1 MSTLPNT
8 KPLPASTPVTGWLTI
23 REASALVGVSA
34 ATLRRWCDAGLVR
47 VFTTP
52 GGHRRF
58 ARSAVLDLMP
68 ARGPVASVADGG
80 ETAIRMVRACRRA
93 YRGTPGLP
101 PALALMAE
109 RDRNELREHGRHIV
123 AALVDALD
131 DGSTTDSIHHARARA
146 AAAACGA
153 MAVTAGVP
161 LQETLALFVRFRAP
175 FLHELGA
182 VCRRRGLDAAATAA
196 MLERAS
202 DALDRLLPAVIG
214 GYEGAA

>member
-1 MSTLPNT
+1 MSA
-8 KPLPASTPVTGWLTI
+8 PAAAESPPKSAAHTEWLTI
-23 REASALVGVSA
+23 REASALVGVSV

-68 ARGPVASVADGG
+68 PRGPTESIADGG
-80 ETAIRMVRACRRA
+80 ETAIRMVRAYRRVNRQA
-93 YRGTPGLP
+93 QGLP
-101 PALALMAE
+101 PALSLMVE
-109 RDRNELREHGRHIV
+109 RDRNALREQGRHIV

-131 DGSTTDSIHHARARA
+131 EDPTTDSAHHARARA
-146 AAAACGA
+146 AATACGSMAGAAC
-153 MAVTAGVP
+153 VP

-182 VCRRRGLDAAATAA
+182 VCRRRGLDASATAH

-202 DALDRLLPAVIG
+202 DALDGLLPAVIR

>member
-1 MSTLPNT
+1 MSALA
-8 KPLPASTPVTGWLTI
+8 ASEPSAKSAAPTEWLTI
-23 REASALVGVSA
+23 REASALVGVSV

-58 ARSAVLDLMP
+58 ARSAVLELMP
-68 ARGPVASVADGG
+68 SRGPAESVADGG
-80 ETAIRMVRACRRA
+80 ETAIRLVRASRRA
-93 YRGTPGLP
+93 NRQAPALP
-101 PALALMAE
+101 EALALMGE
-109 RDRNELREHGRHIV
+109 RDRNALREQGRHIV

-131 DGSTTDSIHHARARA
+131 EGPATESTHHARARA
-146 AAAACGA
+146 AAAACGS
-153 MAVTAGVP
+153 MAGAACVP
-161 LQETLALFVRFRAP
+161 LQEMLALFVRFRAP

-182 VCRRRGLDAAATAA
+182 VCRRRGLDASATAA

-202 DALDRLLPAVIG
+202 DALDGLLPAVIR

>member
-1 MSTLPNT
+1 M
-8 KPLPASTPVTGWLTI
+8 PAEATEWLTI

-47 VFTTP
+47 VCTTP

-58 ARSAVLDLMP
+58 ARSAVVGLMP
-68 ARGPVASVADGG
+68 ARGPVASVGDGG
-80 ETAIRMVRACRRA
+80 ETAIRMVRAYRRA
-93 YRGTPGLP
+93 NRRAPLLP
-101 PALALMAE
+101 PALALMGE
-109 RDRNELREHGRHIV
+109 RDRNELREQGRRIV
-123 AALVDALD
+123 AALVESLD
-131 DGSTTDSIHHARARA
+131 DDPSRDSIHHAEARA
-146 AAAACGA
+146 AAAACGS
-153 MAVTAGVP
+153 MAGAAGLP

-182 VCRRRGLDAAATAA
+182 VSRRRGLDASATAA

-214 GYEGAA
+214 AYEGAA